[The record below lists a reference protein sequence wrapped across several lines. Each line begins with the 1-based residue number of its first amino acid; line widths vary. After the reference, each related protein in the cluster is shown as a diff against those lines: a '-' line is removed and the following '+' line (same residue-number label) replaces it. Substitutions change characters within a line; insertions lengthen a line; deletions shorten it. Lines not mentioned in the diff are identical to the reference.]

1 MEKEVKEKYDV
12 LIGADP
18 ELFIFDI
25 GTNQHVSAHTFLPGT
40 KTDPAEV
47 PKGAI
52 QVDGVA
58 AEFNIEPA
66 STQREWKE
74 NIFHVRRILKLITE
88 KHNKNYVL
96 TATPSVMFD
105 QAYFEALPHSVK
117 LLGCEPDFDAYTGK
131 VNPKPVT
138 DFPMRTGSGHLHIG
152 WTNNENTQDETYL
165 QKCAAMVREFDF
177 AFGHA
182 SKTWDKDERRR
193 TLYGAPGSFR
203 PKPYG
208 FEYRPLS
215 NAWLNDDWS
224 IEFVYDMAKGLAN
237 RLLKGWSLIEAAQ
250 KAKVKIDDNYFKIGD
265 FMWRNNLPAIDEY
278 CPSLETVNTQRLKE
292 ARLAL

>member
-1 MEKEVKEKYDV
+1 MKEKYDV

-18 ELFIFDI
+18 ELFIFDTGI
-25 GTNQHVSAHTFLPGT
+25 NQHVSAHTFLPGT
-40 KTDPAEV
+40 KADPVEV

-66 STQREWKE
+66 STKKEWKE
-74 NIFHVRRILKLITE
+74 NIFHVRRLLKLITE

-96 TATPSVMFD
+96 TATPSVTFD
-105 QAYFEALPHSVK
+105 QAYFDALPHSVK

-131 VNPKPVT
+131 TNPKPFT
-138 DFPMRTGSGHLHIG
+138 DLPMRTGSGHLHIG
-152 WTNNENTQDETYL
+152 WTNNEDTQSEPYL
-165 QKCAAMVREFDF
+165 QKCCEMVREFDF
-177 AFGHA
+177 AFSHV

-193 TLYGAPGSFR
+193 TLYGAPGAFR

-215 NAWLNDDWS
+215 NAWLNQEWS
-224 IEFVYDMAKGLAN
+224 IDFVYDMAKGLTN
-237 RLLKGWSLIEAAQ
+237 RLLKGWSLIEAAT
-250 KAKVKIDDNYFKIGD
+250 KAKVKADDNYFKMGE
-265 FMWRNNLPAIDEY
+265 FMWRNHLPAIDEY
-278 CPSLETVNTQRLKE
+278 CPSLETENTNRLIA

>member
-1 MEKEVKEKYDV
+1 MSEKTTPKIDV

-40 KTDPAEV
+40 KADPASV

-66 STQREWKE
+66 ATQKEWKE
-74 NIFHVRRILKLITE
+74 NLFHVRRILKLITE
-88 KHNKNYVL
+88 KHNKNFVL
-96 TATPSVMFD
+96 TAAPSVMFD
-105 QAYFEALPHSVK
+105 KEYFDALPFTVK

-131 VNPKPVT
+131 PNPKPVT
-138 DFPMRTGSGHLHIG
+138 DLPMRTGSGHIHVGFTHGENIG
-152 WTNNENTQDETYL
+152 DEDYL
-165 QKCAAMVREFDF
+165 EKCAAMVREFDF

-193 TLYGAPGSFR
+193 TLYGAPGAFR

-215 NAWLNDDWS
+215 NAWLNDNWS
-224 IEFVYDMAKGLAN
+224 IEFVYDMAKGLAT
-237 RLLKGWSLIEAAQ
+237 RLLKGWSLIKAAD
-250 KAKVKIDDNYFKIGD
+250 KAKVRHDDNYFKVSD
-265 FMWRNNLPAIDEY
+265 FMWRNHLPAIDEY
-278 CPSLETVNTQRLKE
+278 CPALEMANTKRLKE
-292 ARLAL
+292 MRLAL